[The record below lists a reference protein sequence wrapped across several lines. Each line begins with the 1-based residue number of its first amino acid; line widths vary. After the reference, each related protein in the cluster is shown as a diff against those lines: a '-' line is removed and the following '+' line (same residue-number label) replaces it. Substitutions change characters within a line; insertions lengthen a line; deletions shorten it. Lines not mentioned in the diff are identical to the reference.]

1 MKTLDIARIT
11 SPIGELVLFADGA
24 ALVGLEFGNRPGR
37 VSNVRSQLERSLG
50 KFDERESADPAGAVT
65 RLKRYFAGDRN
76 ALEGQQVR
84 PHGTEFQRRVWE
96 ALCAI
101 RVGETRSYGELAASI
116 GNPNSSRAVG
126 AANGSNPVAL
136 FVPCHRVIASDGTLH
151 GYGGGLDRK
160 QWLLTHERATFRTER
175 EAQQLTLM

>member
-1 MKTLDIARIT
+1 MKTLDIARII
-11 SPIGELVLFADGA
+11 SPLGELILFADEA
-24 ALVGLEFGNRPGR
+24 ELVGLEFSNRPGR
-37 VSNVRSQLERSLG
+37 VSAVRTQIERSMG
-50 KFDERESADPAGAVT
+50 RFDEREASDPAGAVT
-65 RLKRYFAGDRN
+65 RLNRYFGGDRN
-76 ALEGQQVR
+76 ALEGQQVY
-84 PHGTEFQRRVWE
+84 PHGTSFQERVWR
-96 ALCAI
+96 ALCEIPA
-101 RVGETRSYGELAASI
+101 GQTRSYGELAASI

-175 EAQQLTLM
+175 ATQQLALM